1 MGKPIR
7 TRKSKFAGR
16 GKHDA
21 GLGNVVQVHKGG
33 GGSFE
38 PSGDDF
44 FFHFDYLSSAGTN
57 LPHLSSAGTNFSFI
71 LMKKIERGEDKK
83 EWQQK

>member
-1 MGKPIR
+1 MGEPIK
-7 TRKSKFAGR
+7 TRKKNLAGR
-16 GKHDA
+16 VVHDA
-21 GLGNVVQVHKGG
+21 LGRVVQVHKGG